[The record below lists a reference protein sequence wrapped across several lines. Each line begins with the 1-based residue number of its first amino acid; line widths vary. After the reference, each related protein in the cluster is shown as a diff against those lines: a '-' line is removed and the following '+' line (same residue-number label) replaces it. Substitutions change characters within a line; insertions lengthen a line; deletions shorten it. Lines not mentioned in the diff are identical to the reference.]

1 MSLNDTIMQDFMH
14 LVLNSMFSEPIWLI
28 PGPNFY
34 LPHGENVAARWCR
47 MTFSGIQW
55 HLVTLGDNA
64 QETEVLL
71 EYAFCARFHVFQI
84 YLTHLFFT
92 TW

>member
-1 MSLNDTIMQDFMH
+1 
-14 LVLNSMFSEPIWLI
+14 
-28 PGPNFY
+28 
-34 LPHGENVAARWCR
+34 

-71 EYAFCARFHVFQI
+71 EYTFCARFHVFQI
-84 YLTHLFFT
+84 YLTHLFLPHGENVEMT
-92 TW
+92 LESNDIH